1 MLSARIPPH
10 DMEAMRIGMAADGW
24 FHLVTWLVT
33 LAGVI
38 VLWGALRGPGP
49 LPRGRALAG
58 WAFVGWGAFNLV
70 EGLLNHMV
78 LGLHHVRDLPEH
90 VPAYDWLF
98 LLVGGLGFIGLGYL
112 LKSRIPEEHLIER
125 RSGLDRRSASPLR

>member
-1 MLSARIPPH
+1 MRARKIRNAGLLLGIGLGGLLDGILLDQLLQWHGVLSAR
-10 DMEAMRIGMAADGW
+10 W
-24 FHLVTWLVT
+24 FHLAAWAVT

-49 LPRGRALAG
+49 LPRGLAPGG
-58 WAFVGWGAFNLV
+58 WALIGWGALNLIA
-70 EGLLNHMV
+70 GAL
-78 LGLHHVRDLPEH
+78 
-90 VPAYDWLF
+90 AYDWIF
-98 LLVGGLGFIGLGYL
+98 LLVGGLGLIGLGYL